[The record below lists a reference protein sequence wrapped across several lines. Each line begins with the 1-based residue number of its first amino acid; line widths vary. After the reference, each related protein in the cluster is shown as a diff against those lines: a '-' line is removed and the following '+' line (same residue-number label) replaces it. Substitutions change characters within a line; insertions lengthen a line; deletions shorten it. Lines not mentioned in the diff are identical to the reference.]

1 MSDVTEDY
9 NNELKGLYLLT
20 HQILEHHNAF
30 KFGMSMR
37 LNHRLYDGDY
47 NVLLNNP
54 KYHCIFKIKNL
65 SSRKIKFLE
74 QKVLKITLNYKS
86 NDWGLEVR
94 KGISHT
100 DCIEIVEDV
109 LTKYGVIYE
118 IEYNPEF
125 PKPDIVIKEKTEE
138 IEPLEMIP
146 IEEVLQNHI
155 QLKYDYQVETHNK
168 IMNYPKCIINWAC
181 GGGKTYISL
190 YQLQEYKYETA
201 LIAVPSNLL
210 LDQWLDKIKEF
221 LPYYSI
227 LIVNSSENGT
237 TNAREIESF
246 MNSDD
251 ECKCVITTYHSA
263 YRLVNHHFKIKI
275 LDEIH
280 HLCFKT
286 ETEQNKGFKRIFDVQ
301 SDKQIG
307 LTATCKITEDIEKIV
322 GNNNEHYFGPII
334 DERNINFMIDNK
346 AICNYNIPI
355 IGISRNELRELMCGT
370 VYNSNKTNEEIE
382 PLIVA
387 SYTILKAIMMGMTH
401 HTLIY
406 CNTCDNAQIVK
417 QIIDTLIEKLYSNV
431 DLFKN
436 GFFNNNIDSSRTYDE
451 RTELENEFNNSQIGI
466 IPCVLIFGEGYDNS
480 IIDSVV
486 FAENMS
492 STIRIVQSGLRP
504 TRKDENNLEKLAKL
518 IIPVILDEH
527 FINNER
533 DSYCFKKLRQIIAE
547 MSTSDNNIL
556 DRIKYFETNK
566 DEGTSSTNMRSRFE
580 LIEVSNTEM
589 KLRIL
594 RRNCIGKNLYKVEYY
609 ELKKLI
615 KEFNI
620 QTDIEYEQL
629 LKDKDYYIKEP
640 NTHFIETKLWIGWH
654 DFLDIDTSKYP
665 SNMTEFKKKC
675 DDTGITEYAMKT
687 KVPDDEFIRLC
698 KVNGLPYFRI
708 TDIYGKDNYE
718 FSSLFIIREDK
729 GRRKDY

>member
-9 NNELKGLYLLT
+9 NNELKGHIYLRWHPSYKQLIKMGKAQCPVERESGYIT
-20 HQILEHHNAF
+20 GEVNRGKYIKILRILNRDYSECECLLKHHFIKANYKEGTGGTEFFNKTIYFEIEAALDI
-30 KFGMSMR
+30 
-37 LNHRLYDGDY
+37 LNIQYELVNIEDI
-47 NVLLNNP
+47 N
-54 KYHCIFKIKNL
+54 
-65 SSRKIKFLE
+65 RKIRINETVKKCYQTITDKLY
-74 QKVLKITLNYKS
+74 QKRY
-86 NDWGLEVR
+86 EMMM
-94 KGISHT
+94 
-100 DCIEIVEDV
+100 IEDTRVS
-109 LTKYGVIYE
+109 IY
-118 IEYNPEF
+118 
-125 PKPDIVIKEKTEE
+125 
-138 IEPLEMIP
+138 
-146 IEEVLQNHI
+146 
-155 QLKYDYQVETHNK
+155 LKYDYQVETHNK

-355 IGISRNELRELMCGT
+355 IGISRNELRELMRGT

-527 FINNER
+527 FINNES

-640 NTHFIETKLWIGWH
+640 DIHFFETNLWKGWY

-665 SNMTEFKKKC
+665 SDIRKFKEKC
-675 DDTGITEYAMKT
+675 DNTGITEYAMKT
-687 KVPDDEFIRLC
+687 KLPNDEFIRLC
-698 KVNGLPYFRI
+698 KINHLPYFRI
-708 TDIYGKDNYE
+708 TDIYKDYE
-718 FSSLFIIREDK
+718 FSNLFIIRQDK

>member
-1 MSDVTEDY
+1 MSNT
-9 NNELKGLYLLT
+9 GLYILIHL
-20 HQILEHHNAF
+20 ILESVNAF

-47 NVLLNNP
+47 TTLLNNC
-54 KYHCIFKIKNL
+54 KYHCIFKIKDL
-65 SSRKIKFLE
+65 CERKIKFLE
-74 QKVLKITLNYKS
+74 QEVLKITLNYKS
-86 NDWGLEVR
+86 DDFGSEVR
-94 KGISHT
+94 KDISKE
-100 DCIEIVEDV
+100 DFIKIIEDV
-109 LTKYGVIYE
+109 LRKYGVIYN

-125 PKPDIVIKEKTEE
+125 PKPDRVIKEPTDK

-146 IEEVLQNHI
+146 IEDKKQLNI
-155 QLKYDYQVETHNK
+155 QLKYDYQKDTHNK

-190 YQLQEYKYETA
+190 YQLQEYKYERA

-210 LDQWLDKIKEF
+210 LEQWLDKIKEF

-227 LIVNSSENGT
+227 LIVNSSEDGT
-237 TNAREIESF
+237 TNEREIENF

-251 ECKCVITTYHSA
+251 EYKCVITTYHSA

-355 IGISRNELRELMCGT
+355 IGISRNELQKILQET
-370 VYNSNKTNEEIE
+370 SFNSIKHNEEIE
-382 PLIVA
+382 PLIIA

-417 QIIDTLIEKLYSNV
+417 KIIDTLIEKLYSNV
-431 DLFKN
+431 DIFKN
-436 GFFNNNIDSSRTYDE
+436 GFFNNNIDSTLTYDK
-451 RTELENEFNNSQIGI
+451 RTELENEFNKSKIGI
-466 IPCVLIFGEGYDNS
+466 IPCVLIFGEGYDNP

-486 FAENMS
+486 FAQNMN

-504 TRKDENNLEKLAKL
+504 TRLDENNPEKLANL

-533 DSYCFKKLRQIIAE
+533 DSYCFKKLKQIITE
-547 MSTSDNNIL
+547 MSKSDNNIL
-556 DRIKYFETNK
+556 DRIKYFEADK
-566 DEGTSSTNMRSRFE
+566 GEGNCSTNMRSRFE

-589 KLRIL
+589 RLRIL
-594 RRNCIGKNLYKVEYY
+594 KRNCIGKNLYKLEYY

-629 LKDKDYYIKEP
+629 LKDKDYYIEKPEIY
-640 NTHFIETKLWIGWH
+640 FFETKLWNGWY
-654 DFLDIDTSKYP
+654 DFLDIDISKYP
-665 SNMTEFKKKC
+665 KRIEQFKKIC
-675 DDTGITEYAMKT
+675 DDTGITEYIRKSKLT
-687 KVPDDEFIRLC
+687 KEDEHVCHLY
-698 KVNGLPYFRI
+698 KQHDLPYFDF
-708 TDIYGKDNYE
+708 THFYKG
-718 FSSLFIIREDK
+718 FCFIGIFKLINENK
-729 GRRKDY
+729 GRRK